1 MTYLKKLLVI
11 LLMGLFYWPMVHVAA
26 LSNNTETVI
35 LNGKKY
41 PVPKPWA
48 GSRISA
54 SEQAEFSD
62 LVSLPTWLTQN
73 KSQIY
78 VTQITR
84 QALLKMAQ
92 KAAEEDIVLLID
104 SGFRSA
110 QYQAKILEKYLN
122 QNMDYQGLL
131 QVVAPPGYSQ
141 HMLGNSIDFVPSE
154 LDFSM
159 SKQYTWLKKHAA
171 KFNFIE
177 SYQQENE
184 TGVNWEPWHWQYQ
197 SRN

>member
-1 MTYLKKLLVI
+1 ML
-11 LLMGLFYWPMVHVAA
+11 A
-26 LSNNTETVI
+26 LANNTETVM
-35 LNGKKY
+35 LNGKEY

-48 GSRISA
+48 GSRINA
-54 SEQAEFSD
+54 SEQAEFSE
-62 LVSLPTWLTQN
+62 LVPLPTFLTQN

-78 VTQITR
+78 VTKITQ
-84 QALLKMAQ
+84 QALLKMAA
-92 KAAEEDIVLLID
+92 KAAEENIVLLID

-159 SKQYTWLKKHAA
+159 SKQYAWLKQHAG
-171 KFNFIE
+171 KYNFIE
-177 SYQQENE
+177 SYRQKNK

-197 SRN
+197 RDN

>member
-1 MTYLKKLLVI
+1 MTYFKSLLIVLLCYLSCWPVI
-11 LLMGLFYWPMVHVAA
+11 QVLASA
-26 LSNNTETVI
+26 SDTETVM

-48 GSRISA
+48 GSRINA
-54 SEQAEFSD
+54 NEQAELSD
-62 LVSLPTWLTQN
+62 LVPLPTWLTQN

-84 QALLKMAQ
+84 KALLKMAQ
-92 KAAEEDIVLLID
+92 KAADDNVVLLID

-110 QYQAKILEKYLN
+110 QYQAKILEKYLK

-159 SKQYTWLKKHAA
+159 SKQYAWLKQHAA
-171 KFNFIE
+171 KFNFVETYQEKNE
-177 SYQQENE
+177 S
-184 TGVNWEPWHWQYQ
+184 GVNWEPWHWQYQ
-197 SRN
+197 SRD